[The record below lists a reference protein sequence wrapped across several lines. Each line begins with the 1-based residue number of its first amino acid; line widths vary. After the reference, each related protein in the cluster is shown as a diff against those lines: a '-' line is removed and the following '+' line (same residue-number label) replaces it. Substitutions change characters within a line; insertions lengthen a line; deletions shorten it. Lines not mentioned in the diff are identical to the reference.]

1 LTIVTSFRPVATVST
16 VETGI
21 HTHRDTTVCPR
32 PKSSDNCLAVL
43 IAMSHGSGHVAL
55 WAARL
60 RAAGV
65 PETLV
70 ESWHALRKAVASHQV
85 LLREEGIGVEV
96 NERDRVRVNARR
108 VGLEAPAFADELDF
122 FMAPRNGGR
131 APPSPGTR
139 TPSQEPSGVAS
150 KQ

>member
-1 LTIVTSFRPVATVST
+1 M
-16 VETGI
+16 
-21 HTHRDTTVCPR
+21 TH
-32 PKSSDNCLAVL
+32 A
-43 IAMSHGSGHVAL
+43 AGHVTR
-55 WAARL
+55 WAGRL
-60 RAAGV
+60 RAAGA

-122 FMAPRNGGR
+122 FLAPRARGQV
-131 APPSPGTR
+131 PPSPL
-139 TPSQEPSGVAS
+139 TPTMTDEPGDATSER
-150 KQ
+150 